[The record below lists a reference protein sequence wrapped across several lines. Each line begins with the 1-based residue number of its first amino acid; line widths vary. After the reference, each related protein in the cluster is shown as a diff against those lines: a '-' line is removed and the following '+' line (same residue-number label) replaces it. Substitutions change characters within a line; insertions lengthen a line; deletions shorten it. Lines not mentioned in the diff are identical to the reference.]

1 MSNLTKIL
9 LLAFIGG
16 AIGYVTNVI
25 AIKLLFRPI
34 NPIRIPIINKEIM
47 GLIPKRKTEI
57 AINIGEII
65 EKELLSADEII
76 NSMITNNDKE
86 EVVSYIKVK
95 IKMIIDEKMA
105 FIPTPF
111 KSLVQGFISDNIEVE
126 IRESIDELSK
136 DIIKKAN
143 ERIDIK
149 EMVKTKI
156 EELDLYELEK
166 IIISIAQKELK
177 HIEIL
182 GFILG
187 FIIGIVP
194 GVIIIFL

>member
-187 FIIGIVP
+187 FIIGIVQ